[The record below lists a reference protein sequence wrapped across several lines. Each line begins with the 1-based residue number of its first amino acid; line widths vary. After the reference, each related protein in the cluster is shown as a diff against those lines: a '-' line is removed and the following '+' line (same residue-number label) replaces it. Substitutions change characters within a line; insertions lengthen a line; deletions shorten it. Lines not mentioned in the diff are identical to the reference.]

1 MRFEWDENKRL
12 INLQRHGIDFAD
24 VWEVFADDTF
34 VVLDDRYDYG
44 ETRFVTF
51 GIIAGEVVAVV
62 NTDNGDVIRVISIRK
77 ATKNEQ
83 IIYFNEIRN

>member
-1 MRFEWDENKRL
+1 MRFEWDEKKRL

-24 VWEVFADDTF
+24 VSEVFANDTF
-34 VVLDDRYDYG
+34 VVLDNRYDYG

-51 GIIAGEVVAVV
+51 GLIDGEVVAVV
-62 NTDNGDVIRVISIRK
+62 NTDNEDVIRVISIRK